1 MVIFHSY
8 VSLPEGRI
16 IDHWIIGLQT
26 CNNYPKKISL
36 INGSTAHWVLTWCR
50 LFFFCRFSGFWALMS
65 VLCFSAWYSVEP
77 KSPMTGKS
85 CGYFSRD
92 QSGHPMGSVCL
103 KWGDDFHNNEYIPPG
118 YHGEL
123 VFECTCLCWI

>member
-1 MVIFHSY
+1 MITIPRNLIDQWVNFSLGADL
-8 VSLPEGRI
+8 VSHG
-16 IDHWIIGLQT
+16 
-26 CNNYPKKISL
+26 
-36 INGSTAHWVLTWCR
+36 
-50 LFFFCRFSGFWALMS
+50 FFRCSGFWALMS

-92 QSGHPMGSVCL
+92 QSGYPMGSVCL

-123 VFECTCLCWI
+123 VFECNYLPLLDLTNVVNLEKRLPSPQRCDP